1 MEDNIYETGIHRI
14 TGKRIANTELNAVL
28 ENELS
33 MKYAFPGNV
42 ALDVIDT
49 DCDGTEKDVCRM
61 TEK

>member
-1 MEDNIYETGIHRI
+1 MTCRYVCKGEKKYGSRSNYKSDQL
-14 TGKRIANTELNAVL
+14 AW
-28 ENELS
+28 S
-33 MKYAFPGNV
+33 SSPMKYAFPGNV

>member
-1 MEDNIYETGIHRI
+1 MYVKER
-14 TGKRIANTELNAVL
+14 KNTDRDQIIKATDLVCDY
-28 ENELS
+28 LS